1 MFVKKEM
8 NEGKAYIAVS
18 GRIDV
23 NTTKLLHDEL
33 LSIDFDEVNELIM
46 DFDDVQYISS
56 AGLRTL
62 LSLKKRMRDKPCL
75 IDNVNESVEDI
86 FKVTGFAELLNYK
99 TKNSTKDYSNMSFK
113 EFLAQKVKYGPEKTI
128 IENCGV
134 SYTWEEIDKCSQII
148 AGDLSKMGVKKGD
161 RVMLIL
167 KRRIEWWYTM
177 VALHKL
183 GAVAIPA
190 THMLTDKD
198 IIYRCHMA
206 GIGYIVACGDQNVLC
221 NVQKA
226 KRYCPTLRHCIS
238 IGPTIPNGWYDY
250 WRGLQEAD
258 PFEAPERNKVTDD
271 FLLYFTS
278 GTTGEPKM
286 VMHDYSYP
294 LAHILTAKY
303 WHNVHEGS
311 LHFTLADTGW
321 GKAVW
326 GKFYGQMISGAT
338 VFVYDY
344 EGQFKPKDLLR
355 IMQDYRITSFC
366 APPTIYRFLIRE
378 DLSAYNLSALEYCTT
393 AGEAL
398 NPSVFEEWQQKT
410 GIMIYESYGQTET
423 TLVVGTYPW
432 VKPKPGAMGVRNPQY
447 DIDIVDGEGKSVPPM
462 EHGELVI
469 RVDKGKPLGLFK
481 GYYRDLDMTKERIQN
496 GLYYTGDIVYRDE
509 DNYLWFVSRADD
521 VIKTSGYRVGPFEV
535 ESALMTHPAVVECA
549 ITAVPDD
556 IRGQIVKATIVL
568 ADEYKSKAG
577 DELAKELQNHVKHE
591 TAPYKYPR
599 VVEFVDELPKTISG
613 KIQRYKLKTHNQ

>member
-1 MFVKKEM
+1 M
-8 NEGKAYIAVS
+8 I
-18 GRIDV
+18 
-23 NTTKLLHDEL
+23 
-33 LSIDFDEVNELIM
+33 
-46 DFDDVQYISS
+46 
-56 AGLRTL
+56 
-62 LSLKKRMRDKPCL
+62 
-75 IDNVNESVEDI
+75 
-86 FKVTGFAELLNYK
+86 
-99 TKNSTKDYSNMSFK
+99 K
-113 EFLAQKVKYGPEKTI
+113 EFMNKAEFSSYEDFMQNFSVNVPNDFNFGYDVIDKYAQTMPEKEALLWVNDKGEEKRVTYRAFK
-128 IENCGV
+128 NV
-134 SYTWEEIDKCSQII
+134 SDQCAAFLQGI
-148 AGDLSKMGVKKGD
+148 GVKKGD
-161 RVMLIL
+161 RVLLIL
-167 KRRIEWWYTM
+167 KRRVEWWYTM

-190 THMLTDKD
+190 THMLTEKD

-206 GIGYIVACGDQNVLC
+206 GISCIIACGDPIILG
-221 NVQKA
+221 NVQGARK
-226 KRYCPTLRHCIS
+226 YCPTLRHCVS

-258 PFEAPERNKVTDD
+258 AFECPERNAVTDD

-286 VMHDYSYP
+286 VMHDFSYP

-326 GKFYGQMISGAT
+326 GKFYGQMISGGT
-338 VFVYDY
+338 VFIYDY
-344 EGQFKPKDLLR
+344 EGQFKPADLLK
-355 IMQDYRITSFC
+355 IMQDYHITSFC

-378 DLSAYNLSALEYCTT
+378 DISSYDLSSLEYCTT

-398 NPSVFEEWQQKT
+398 NPSVFDEWQQKT

-432 VKPKPGAMGVRNPQY
+432 VKPKPGAMGVRNPQF
-447 DIDIVDGEGKSVPPM
+447 DIDVVDDEGNSVPAM

-469 RVDKGKPLGLFK
+469 RIGDKKPLGLFK
-481 GYYRDLDMTKERIQN
+481 GYYRDEEMTKERIVN
-496 GLYYTGDIVYRDE
+496 GIYYTGDIVYRDE
-509 DNYLWFVSRADD
+509 DGYLWFVSRADD

-549 ITAVPDD
+549 ITAVPDE

-568 ADEYKSKAG
+568 ADDYKSKAG

-613 KIQRYKLKTHNQ
+613 KIQRFKLKK